1 MASWTASLR
10 DGRANPT
17 PWPANAKEPPTS
29 AGSGEISPEFSES
42 AGLRSFLE
50 KTFRGC
56 FETPIAVLTSQ
67 KTWAASQMNL
77 LAAWEPFCGIWPK
90 AGLCLAG
97 SVYELP
103 TWAPRTAAPESSSSA
118 WPTTSSRDMASS
130 GRHSVTADAS
140 HPGTTLT
147 DAARE
152 FWPTPQEG
160 QAQGGVPRTTP
171 ATYNHMYRGNTMQA
185 AVEDFWPTIRAQ
197 EDGSTPE
204 AQKARMARL
213 DEQSTTGG
221 LHHKPTGLTQRAALW
236 PTARMEDSESTGGH
250 RGTEDTLTSRVANW
264 PTPDATVRDGS
275 QMRTPAP
282 GRSTPDV
289 AAGDRHGVSL
299 HHATEQW
306 RTPGGYQPG
315 GAMPKD
321 DRLAGGHGLHLQD
334 QVESWSTPN
343 AHDACG
349 QRGPGFSS
357 QDRHHK
363 PHDLTTETESWPTPK
378 AQAHDGMRG
387 TDPKHGRV
395 LDESTAIW
403 RTPHTRDF
411 HPQGPRADHPQRQL
425 YLCDQTDQWMTPN
438 TPNGGRKT
446 SRETVQAKGSTPEG
460 KRQVPLEAQAE
471 FWPTPDAALFHSN
484 KKANTQQWQGENTLT
499 AFTENAWPTPRTT
512 DDASGRINAPSRNQ
526 DQDPWSLNLSD
537 KAENWPTPAAR
548 DWKSE
553 ESLPE
558 SHMEAHAPTLS
569 AFIRHEWTPP
579 EQWGTPRKGMER
591 LQEATYDRGK
601 GNLEEQT
608 GAFSEMWKTPH
619 GLQHK
624 PEEGDP
630 GGGGEF
636 ARQIE
641 RWTTPT
647 QGNAFG
653 SNHAREGGASL
664 ATDALTWP
672 TPGAED
678 GGGSKENNRGGGA
691 SLPTAAK
698 ASPSSR
704 PAHPTLAGLT
714 FSERIRLWLR
724 LCRLLRSSLR
734 SPYNKARSMFRKKLN
749 PDFVE
754 WLMAWPSG
762 FTSEGPGCSSWATA
776 SYLSRQRSLLRSLLG
791 GSEFWSEQ

>member
-103 TWAPRTAAPESSSSA
+103 TWAPRTAAAESSSSA

-221 LHHKPTGLTQRAALW
+221 LHHKPTGLTQRAA
-236 PTARMEDSESTGGH
+236 
-250 RGTEDTLTSRVANW
+250 
-264 PTPDATVRDGS
+264 
-275 QMRTPAP
+275 
-282 GRSTPDV
+282 
-289 AAGDRHGVSL
+289 
-299 HHATEQW
+299 
-306 RTPGGYQPG
+306 
-315 GAMPKD
+315 
-321 DRLAGGHGLHLQD
+321 
-334 QVESWSTPN
+334 
-343 AHDACG
+343 ACG

-395 LDESTAIW
+395 LDESAAIW